1 MAEVDIRI
9 GGFSYELACRDGDEE
24 RLRMLAQMVDGKAAE
39 LARSMGELNE
49 VRQLLFASLLIADEL
64 CEALAKPAGPTPPP
78 PLVRQSDTIDA
89 EVAAEM
95 IEELADKVE
104 ALALRLEKQ
113 VARA

>member
-9 GGFSYELACRDGDEE
+9 GSFNYELQCRDGDED
-24 RLRMLAQMVDGKAAE
+24 RLRTLAQMVDDKATGA
-39 LARSMGELNE
+39 AKSMGELNE

-64 CEALAKPAGPTPPP
+64 AEALAKAVPPP
-78 PLVRQSDTIDA
+78 PPVKASDTIDA
-89 EVAAEM
+89 DVAAEM

>member
-9 GGFSYELACRDGDEE
+9 GGRNYELSCRDGDED
-24 RLRMLAQMVDGKAAE
+24 RLRTLAQMVDHKATE
-39 LARSMGELNE
+39 TARSIGELNE

-64 CEALAKPAGPTPPP
+64 CEALAKAAPAPPP
-78 PLVRQSDTIDA
+78 AARPSEVIDA
-89 EVAAEM
+89 DVAAEM

>member
-9 GGFSYELACRDGDEE
+9 GGRNYELSCREGDED
-24 RLRMLAQMVDGKAAE
+24 RLRTLAQLVDDKATG

-64 CEALAKPAGPTPPP
+64 CEALARAVPAPPP
-78 PLVRQSDTIDA
+78 PPPIKASDAIDA
-89 EVAAEM
+89 DVAAEM

>member
-9 GGFSYELACRDGDEE
+9 GSFSYELQCREGDED
-24 RLRMLAQMVDGKAAE
+24 RLRTLAQMVDDKATG

-64 CEALAKPAGPTPPP
+64 VEALAKAAPPP
-78 PLVRQSDTIDA
+78 PPQKASDTIDA
-89 EVAAEM
+89 DVAAEM
-95 IEELADKVE
+95 IEELTDKIE